1 MQKSL
6 EHSLHD
12 KLGQKIA
19 AEILEQNHYAD
30 QVAERSDRLNN
41 AALTVKPFSG
51 DGASGTGEGA
61 GQSMEGRRGD
71 RVRGND

>member
-30 QVAERSDRLNN
+30 QVAEAVRQVKQCCLDSQ
-41 AALTVKPFSG
+41 TV
-51 DGASGTGEGA
+51 
-61 GQSMEGRRGD
+61 
-71 RVRGND
+71 